1 MHSDSV
7 SDSRRTAARTQL
19 TRERERVLAE
29 LRAYP
34 PAVPAC
40 DAQFNYLL
48 EQRDGLGRE
57 LGRLDA
63 ILEADVDAQLKAQ
76 RLADFLRNSVFLN
89 ADPAAP

>member
-7 SDSRRTAARTQL
+7 NDAGAQLRAQL
-19 TRERERVLAE
+19 TQERERVLAE

-63 ILEADVDAQLKAQ
+63 ILAAGTDAQLKTQ
-76 RLADFLRNSVFLN
+76 RLADFLRNSAFFN

>member
-7 SDSRRTAARTQL
+7 SDSGAQLRARLTQ
-19 TRERERVLAE
+19 ERERVLAE

-34 PAVPAC
+34 PAVPSC

-57 LGRLDA
+57 WVASMPSSSRT
-63 ILEADVDAQLKAQ
+63 
-76 RLADFLRNSVFLN
+76 
-89 ADPAAP
+89 

>member
-1 MHSDSV
+1 MHLDSV
-7 SDSRRTAARTQL
+7 SDAGAQLRLQL
-19 TRERERVLAE
+19 TQERERVLAE
-29 LRAYP
+29 LRAFP
-34 PAVPAC
+34 PPVPAC

-63 ILEADVDAQLKAQ
+63 ILAAGPDAQ
-76 RLADFLRNSVFLN
+76 RLVDFLRNSVFLN

>member
-7 SDSRRTAARTQL
+7 SDSGAQLRARLTQ
-19 TRERERVLAE
+19 ERERVLAE

-34 PAVPAC
+34 PAVPVC

-63 ILEADVDAQLKAQ
+63 ILVADADAQLKAQ
-76 RLADFLRNSVFLN
+76 RLADFLRTSTFLN
-89 ADPAAP
+89 TDPAAP

>member
-7 SDSRRTAARTQL
+7 SDAGAQLRAQL
-19 TRERERVLAE
+19 TQERERVLAE

-63 ILEADVDAQLKAQ
+63 ILVADVDAQLKAQ
-76 RLADFLRNSVFLN
+76 RLADFLCNSAFLN

>member
-1 MHSDSV
+1 MSFENPGDSGE
-7 SDSRRTAARTQL
+7 RLRAQL
-19 TRERERVLAE
+19 RQEREQVLAE

-48 EQRDGLGRE
+48 EQRDRLGRA

-63 ILEADVDAQLKAQ
+63 ILGAELEADEWAL
-76 RLADFLRNSVFLN
+76 RLADFQHDFVFFV
-89 ADPAAP
+89 AKPATS

>member
-1 MHSDSV
+1 MHFGSV
-7 SDSRRTAARTQL
+7 SDAGAQLRAQL
-19 TRERERVLAE
+19 TRERDRVLAE

-63 ILEADVDAQLKAQ
+63 ILDADADAQLKAR
-76 RLADFLRNSVFLN
+76 RLADFLRNSAFLN

>member
-7 SDSRRTAARTQL
+7 SDSGAQL
-19 TRERERVLAE
+19 RAELMQERERVLAE

-63 ILEADVDAQLKAQ
+63 ILAADAGAQAKAQ
-76 RLADFLRNSVFLN
+76 RLADFLRNSAFLN

>member
-7 SDSRRTAARTQL
+7 SDSGAQLRARLTQ
-19 TRERERVLAE
+19 ERERVLAE

-63 ILEADVDAQLKAQ
+63 ILVADVDAQLKAQ
-76 RLADFLRNSVFLN
+76 RLADFLCNSAFLN

>member
-7 SDSRRTAARTQL
+7 SDSGAQLRARLTQ
-19 TRERERVLAE
+19 ERERVLAE

-40 DAQFNYLL
+40 DAQFNHLL

-63 ILEADVDAQLKAQ
+63 ILVADVDARLKAQ
-76 RLADFLRNSVFLN
+76 RLTDFLRTSTFLN